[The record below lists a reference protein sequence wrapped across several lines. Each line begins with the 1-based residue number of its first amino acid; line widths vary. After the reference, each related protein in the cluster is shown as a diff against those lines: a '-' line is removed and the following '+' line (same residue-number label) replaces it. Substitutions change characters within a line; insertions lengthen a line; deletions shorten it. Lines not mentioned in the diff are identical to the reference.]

1 LAADL
6 RGVRQ
11 AYPGEHGS
19 GRRLGIDEEER
30 QRVEYTYSS
39 SCRIVRGVTGRKPK
53 MRSTSW
59 REDKGSEEGSRAI
72 GLNAIR
78 VQTHRVNVV
87 ES

>member
-1 LAADL
+1 MNTAAVEDL
-6 RGVRQ
+6 VLTRRN
-11 AYPGEHGS
+11 GS
-19 GRRLGIDEEER
+19 
-30 QRVEYTYSS
+30 VSS
-39 SCRIVRGVTGRKPK
+39 IRIQVPCRIVRGVTGRKPK

-78 VQTHRVNVV
+78 VQTHKVNVV